1 MIYLILGFCL
11 VYIVIYLWEGL
22 GGGGVLVL
30 CDRLLL
36 LGVVVIFDW
45 LLRIMNYY
53 SCFYG
58 NCKDLGYF
66 FWNYL
71 FF

>member
-1 MIYLILGFCL
+1 MGG
-11 VYIVIYLWEGL
+11 V
-22 GGGGVLVL
+22 GGGVLLL

-58 NCKDLGYF
+58 NCKDLGFF